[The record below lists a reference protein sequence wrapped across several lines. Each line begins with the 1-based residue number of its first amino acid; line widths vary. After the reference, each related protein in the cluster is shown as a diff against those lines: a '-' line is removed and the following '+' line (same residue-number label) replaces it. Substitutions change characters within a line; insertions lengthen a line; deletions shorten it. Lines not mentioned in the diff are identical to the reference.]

1 MKYLILII
9 ILLSSAISA
18 YSDTRFDELDKPPE
32 GAHRGQMFLGVFAS
46 IGLPYGD
53 LIDAEDD
60 FIKNNTY
67 TFSDADT
74 TKKMMVTHL
83 SFSFGLSFEYMPFD
97 RIGIKSKLKRSIIIQ
112 RSIFG
117 SDFENKSGSLY
128 SDYSLALG
136 PAVHLN
142 VRKRWDLILTP
153 VIGYAFAEYEATPV
167 AAQLIDD
174 STFNSAERKQ
184 SISGLIYGAEL
195 SMGFYFSGGLFIN
208 LGFDFLVNSI
218 KFGEDYNITQS
229 DGTTYSGTSSDIYNY
244 SVILSVGYA
253 FSN

>member
-1 MKYLILII
+1 MKQLII
-9 ILLSSAISA
+9 IIIFIASAISA
-18 YSDTRFDELDKPPE
+18 YSETRFDELDKPPE
-32 GAHRGQMFLGVFAS
+32 GAHKGQMFLGGIVS

-83 SFSFGLSFEYMPFD
+83 SFSYGISFEYMPFD
-97 RIGIKSKLKRSIIIQ
+97 RIGIKSKLKRSMIIQ

-117 SDFENKSGSLY
+117 SDFENKSGYLY
-128 SDYSLALG
+128 SDYSLTLG

-153 VIGYAFAEYEATPV
+153 VVGYTYAKYEATPV
-167 AAQLIDD
+167 AAQLIDE
-174 STFNSAERKQ
+174 TTYNSAERKQ
-184 SISGLIYGAEL
+184 SINGLVYGTEL
-195 SMGFYFSGGLFIN
+195 SLGFYFSGGLYLN
-208 LGFDFLVNSI
+208 LGFDLTINSI
-218 KFGEDYNITQS
+218 KFGKEYDISQS
-229 DGTTYSGTSSDIYNY
+229 NGSIYGGTSSSIYNY
-244 SVILSVGYA
+244 SIILSVGYA

>member
-1 MKYLILII
+1 MKQLII
-9 ILLSSAISA
+9 IIVFIISAISA
-18 YSDTRFDELDKPPE
+18 YSETRFDELDKPPE
-32 GAHRGQMFLGVFAS
+32 GSHRGQMFLGGIVS

-83 SFSFGLSFEYMPFD
+83 SFSVGLSFEYMPFD
-97 RIGIKSKLKRSIIIQ
+97 RIGIKSKLKRSMIIQ

-117 SDFENKSGSLY
+117 SDYENKSGSLY
-128 SDYSLALG
+128 SDYSLLLG

-142 VRKRWDLILTP
+142 VRKRWDVVLTP
-153 VIGYAFAEYEATPV
+153 VIGYAFAKYEATPV
-167 AAQLIDD
+167 AAKLIDD
-174 STFNSAERKQ
+174 STYNSAERKQ
-184 SISGLIYGAEL
+184 SINGLVYGAEL
-195 SMGFYFSGGLFIN
+195 SLGLYFSGGLYLN
-208 LGFDFLVNSI
+208 LGFDYTVNSI
-218 KFGEDYNITQS
+218 KFKEDYNISQS
-229 DGTTYSGTSSDIYNY
+229 DGTVYSGTSSNISNY
-244 SVILSVGYA
+244 SIILSAGYA